1 MGVEVYVGQI
11 ADSVTE
17 DELKK
22 LFSIV
27 GTVESV
33 HIVINSDTGKY
44 RGCGYVRMSCDEE
57 AKEAIDFLNGT
68 MLGDRLI
75 VVRNVPKKVFKGGG
89 PSGAAR
95 NAKPVRNQKK

>member
-27 GTVESV
+27 GMVESV
-33 HIVINSDTGKY
+33 HIVKDSETGKY

-75 VVRNVPKKVFKGGG
+75 VVRNVPKKIFKNNG
-89 PSGAAR
+89 PSSGNRGTKTAR
-95 NAKPVRNQKK
+95 TGNK

>member
-11 ADSVTE
+11 ADTVTE

-33 HIVINSDTGKY
+33 HIVKDSETGKY
-44 RGCGYVRMSCDEE
+44 RGCGYVRMSSDEE
-57 AKEAIDFLNGT
+57 AKESIDFLNGT

-75 VVRNVPKKVFKGGG
+75 VVRNVPKKVFKNNGS
-89 PSGAAR
+89 SGSNR
-95 NAKPVRNQKK
+95 NAKDIHTGKK

>member
-33 HIVINSDTGKY
+33 HIVIDSGTGKY
-44 RGCGYVRMSCDEE
+44 RGCGYVRMSSDEE
-57 AKEAIDFLNGT
+57 AKESIDFLNGT
-68 MLGDRLI
+68 LLGDRQI
-75 VVRNVPKKVFKGGG
+75 VVRNVPKKVFKKNG
-89 PSGAAR
+89 PSGGNR
-95 NAKPVRNQKK
+95 GAKPGRTGKK

>member
-11 ADSVTE
+11 ADTVTE

-33 HIVINSDTGKY
+33 HIVKDSETGKY
-44 RGCGYVRMSCDEE
+44 RGCGYVRMSSDEE
-57 AKEAIDFLNGT
+57 AKESIDFLNGT

-75 VVRNVPKKVFKGGG
+75 VVRNVPKKVFKNNGS
-89 PSGAAR
+89 SGNNR
-95 NAKPVRNQKK
+95 NAKDIRTGKK

>member
-11 ADSVTE
+11 ADTVTE

-33 HIVINSDTGKY
+33 HIVKDSETGKY
-44 RGCGYVRMSCDEE
+44 RGCGYVRMSSDEE
-57 AKEAIDFLNGT
+57 AKESIDFLNGT

-75 VVRNVPKKVFKGGG
+75 VVRNVPKKVFKNSCS
-89 PSGAAR
+89 SGSSR
-95 NAKPVRNQKK
+95 NAKDIRTGKK

>member
-17 DELKK
+17 GELKK

-33 HIVINSDTGKY
+33 HIVKDSETGKY
-44 RGCGYVRMSCDEE
+44 RGCGYVRMSSDEE
-57 AKEAIDFLNGT
+57 AKESIDFLNGT

-75 VVRNVPKKVFKGGG
+75 VVRNVPKKVFKQNG
-89 PSGAAR
+89 PSGGNR
-95 NAKPVRNQKK
+95 GTKPVHTGKK